1 MKYTLL
7 NKDEVLK
14 LIDILQSTYPEVKCG
29 LDYTTPFELVLSLIL
44 AAQCKDERV
53 NEVRPRLTQ
62 AYPTP
67 QAIYDAGVDKVYA
80 IIRSISF
87 PNNKAKHIVNCC
99 KTLVEKYSGNV
110 PNTMEKIITLPG
122 IGRKSANIIL
132 SECFNKVV
140 GIAVDTHVTRL
151 AYKLRLTHSKDVVK
165 IEKDLM
171 KRIPKNA
178 WGQINH
184 LLVTHGKII
193 CDARKPNCALCNV
206 KEYCRT
212 KN

>member
-1 MKYTLL
+1 MKYRLL

-14 LIDILQSTYPEVKCG
+14 LINTLQITYPKVQCG
-29 LDYTTPFELVLSLIL
+29 LNYTTPFELVLSLIL

-53 NEVRPRLTQ
+53 NMVRPILTNT
-62 AYPTP
+62 YPT
-67 QAIYDAGVDKVYA
+67 AKDIYNAGVDNVYN

-87 PNNKAKHIVNCC
+87 PNNKARHIVACS
-99 KTLVEKYSGNV
+99 KTLLEKYNGVV
-110 PNTMEKIITLPG
+110 PNTMDKLVTLPG

-132 SECFNKVV
+132 SECFNTVV

-151 AYKLRLTHSKDVVK
+151 AYKLRLTNSHDVVK

-171 KRIPKNA
+171 KKMPKNV

-184 LLVTHGKII
+184 LLVTHGKAV
-193 CDARKPNCALCNV
+193 CDAKKPNCYICNL
-206 KEYCRT
+206 KEFCRS

>member
-1 MKYTLL
+1 MKYRLL

-14 LIDILQSTYPEVKCG
+14 LINTLQITYPKVQCG
-29 LDYTTPFELVLSLIL
+29 LNYTTPFELVLSLIL

-53 NEVRPRLTQ
+53 NMVRPILTNT
-62 AYPTP
+62 YPT
-67 QAIYDAGVDKVYA
+67 AKDIYNAGVDNVYN

-87 PNNKAKHIVNCC
+87 PNNKARHIVACS
-99 KTLVEKYSGNV
+99 KTLLEKYNGVV
-110 PNTMEKIITLPG
+110 PNTMDKLVTLPG

-132 SECFNKVV
+132 SECFNTVV

-151 AYKLRLTHSKDVVK
+151 AYNLRLTNSHDVVK

-171 KRIPKNA
+171 KKMPKNV

-184 LLVTHGKII
+184 LLVTHGKAV
-193 CDARKPNCALCNV
+193 CDAKKPNCDICNL
-206 KEYCRT
+206 KEFCRS